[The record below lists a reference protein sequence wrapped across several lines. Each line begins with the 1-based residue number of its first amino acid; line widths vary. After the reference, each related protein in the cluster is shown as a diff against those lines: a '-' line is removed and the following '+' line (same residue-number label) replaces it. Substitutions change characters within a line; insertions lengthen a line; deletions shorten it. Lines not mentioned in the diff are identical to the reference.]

1 MPSQEFKQVLG
12 HSGLVRDS
20 RSGAIINI
28 NSTDIEKAKLV
39 KNIKRKAAHDNE
51 NLQTKVKTLQNEV
64 SDIKIILN
72 KILEKL

>member
-1 MPSQEFKQVLG
+1 MQQDLITVYG
-12 HSGLVRDS
+12 HSGLARDKKT
-20 RSGAIINI
+20 GAIINI

-51 NLQTKVKTLQNEV
+51 NLQSEVKTLQNEV

-72 KILEKL
+72 KILLKL

>member
-1 MPSQEFKQVLG
+1 MQQDLITVYG
-12 HSGLVRDS
+12 HSGLARDKKT
-20 RSGAIINI
+20 GAIINI

-51 NLQTKVKTLQNEV
+51 NLQSEVKTLQNEV

>member
-1 MPSQEFKQVLG
+1 MQQDLITVYG
-12 HSGLVRDS
+12 HSGLARDKKT
-20 RSGAIINI
+20 GAIINI

-51 NLQTKVKTLQNEV
+51 NLQSEVKTLQNEV
-64 SDIKIILN
+64 TDIKILLN

>member
-1 MPSQEFKQVLG
+1 MQQDLITVYG
-12 HSGLVRDS
+12 HSGLARDKKT
-20 RSGAIINI
+20 GAIINI

-39 KNIKRKAAHDNE
+39 KNIKRKAAIDNE
-51 NLQTKVKTLQNEV
+51 NLQSEVKTLQNEV